1 VQRSRNGRTA
11 AARSDGAGVTNPRAR
26 QRALAIGVLQG
37 SADGEPLAELK
48 ELLRTAG
55 VATAG
60 EMVQQ
65 RTAPD
70 PDRYFGGGKLGELK
84 EEIARSDANLVACDD
99 ELVPRQE
106 RNLEAALGVPVID
119 RTAVILDIFADHA
132 HTADGK
138 LQVELAQL
146 EYNLARMRGLWT
158 HLERLGGGI
167 GTRGPGESQIE
178 TDRRLARDRIAALRR
193 RIARLQRNRDVMRT
207 RREQSAIPTVALA
220 GYTNAGKSTLL
231 NALTGAD
238 VEVGERLFETLDPTT
253 RRFEHRGRRY
263 LLTDTV
269 GFIEKLPHQLVEA
282 FKATLEETVLA
293 DLILHVV
300 DASAVEQ
307 RREDTMAAVDE
318 VLEEIG
324 AGESPR
330 LLVFNKADLLS
341 EDERGEA
348 VLGHPDTIFVSAL
361 TGEGIEGLRERI
373 EAAFEETLRE
383 VELLVPYSEGARLHE
398 LHELAG
404 ELERTD
410 RGDGVLVRA
419 RVPAAELHRFR
430 DLSVNGSGG

>member
-1 VQRSRNGRTA
+1 
-11 AARSDGAGVTNPRAR
+11 
-26 QRALAIGVLQG
+26 
-37 SADGEPLAELK
+37 
-48 ELLRTAG
+48 
-55 VATAG
+55 
-60 EMVQQ
+60 
-65 RTAPD
+65 
-70 PDRYFGGGKLGELK
+70 
-84 EEIARSDANLVACDD
+84 
-99 ELVPRQE
+99 
-106 RNLEAALGVPVID
+106 VID

-178 TDRRLARDRIAALRR
+178 TDRRLARDRIASLRR
-193 RIARLQRNRDVMRT
+193 RIARLQRNRDLMRA
-207 RREQSAIPTVALA
+207 RREGTAIPTVALA

-231 NALTGAD
+231 NAITGAG

-253 RRFEHRGRRY
+253 RSFRHHGRQY

-293 DLILHVV
+293 DLLLLVV
-300 DASAVEQ
+300 DASSDGQ
-307 RREDTMAAVDE
+307 RRAATMAAVDE
-318 VLEEIG
+318 VLGEIG
-324 AGESPR
+324 AGDSAR

-341 EDERGEA
+341 EEERSEA
-348 VLGHPDTIFVSAL
+348 LLEHPDAILVSAL
-361 TGEGIEGLRERI
+361 RGEGVEELRDSI

-410 RGDGVLVRA
+410 RSDGVLVRA
-419 RVPAAELHRFR
+419 RVPAAELHRFE
-430 DLSVNGSGG
+430 DLGVNGAGS